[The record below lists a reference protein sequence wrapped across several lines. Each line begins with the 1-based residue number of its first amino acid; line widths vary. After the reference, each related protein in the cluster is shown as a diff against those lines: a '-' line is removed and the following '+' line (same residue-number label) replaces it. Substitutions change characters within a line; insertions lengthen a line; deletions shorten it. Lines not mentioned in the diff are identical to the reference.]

1 MSSAEDYEWADDW
14 YDSIG
19 QAYCLTL
26 AEGLT
31 CAQFLARISAVPSG
45 TSEGLETIGVRSQE
59 LWEQDPVT
67 RAIIGVTEVRDAD
80 GKPWALSVEVNGFL
94 GATPEVIGPLSAGT
108 RVVSH
113 FANASAECFYWMAD
127 GRVALTFD
135 PLFPQEREG
144 TESRP
149 AARMLRAAGFNLADD
164 AENIDHP
171 TASAF
176 ALAQQITKVEV
187 TRDLLETASYE
198 LGIAPHPAPL
208 PTQTRPVRGFG
219 SNARQGA
226 FPPRVAPWPSEAT
239 LRA

>member
-1 MSSAEDYEWADDW
+1 
-14 YDSIG
+14 
-19 QAYCLTL
+19 
-26 AEGLT
+26 
-31 CAQFLARISAVPSG
+31 
-45 TSEGLETIGVRSQE
+45 
-59 LWEQDPVT
+59 
-67 RAIIGVTEVRDAD
+67 
-80 GKPWALSVEVNGFL
+80 
-94 GATPEVIGPLSAGT
+94 
-108 RVVSH
+108 
-113 FANASAECFYWMAD
+113 MAD

-164 AENIDHP
+164 GENIDHP

-226 FPPRVAPWPSEAT
+226 FPPRVAPWPSGAT

>member
-31 CAQFLARISAVPSG
+31 PAQFLDRIGAVPAG
-45 TSEGLETIGVRSQE
+45 TSEGLEAIGARSQE
-59 LWEQDPVT
+59 LWEQDPVS
-67 RAIIGVTEVRDAD
+67 RAIIGVTEVRDA
-80 GKPWALSVEVNGFL
+80 GGSPWALGVEVNGFL
-94 GATPEVIGPLSAGT
+94 GATPEVIGPLSAGI

-113 FANASAECFYWMAD
+113 FANASAERFYWMAD

-135 PLFPQEREG
+135 PLFPQDREG
-144 TESRP
+144 SESR
-149 AARMLRAAGFNLADD
+149 AATGKLRSAGFDLADD

-187 TRDLLETASYE
+187 TRDLLEAATYE
-198 LGIAPHPAPL
+198 LGEAPHPGP
-208 PTQTRPVRGFG
+208 
-219 SNARQGA
+219 
-226 FPPRVAPWPSEAT
+226 
-239 LRA
+239 

>member
-31 CAQFLARISAVPSG
+31 PAQFLDRISAVPSG
-45 TSEGLETIGVRSQE
+45 TSEGLESIGIRSQQ
-59 LWEQDPVT
+59 LWEQDPVS

-80 GKPWALSVEVNGFL
+80 GSPWALGVEVNGFL
-94 GATPEVIGPLSAGT
+94 GATPEIIGPLSAGT

-127 GRVALTFD
+127 GRVILTFD
-135 PLFPQEREG
+135 PLFPQDREG
-144 TESRP
+144 SESR
-149 AARMLRAAGFNLADD
+149 AVTGELRAAGFDLADD

-176 ALAQQITKVEV
+176 ALAQHITRVEV
-187 TRDLLETASYE
+187 TRDLLETATYE
-198 LGIAPHPAPL
+198 LGVAPHPAP
-208 PTQTRPVRGFG
+208 
-219 SNARQGA
+219 
-226 FPPRVAPWPSEAT
+226 
-239 LRA
+239 